1 MYQGYRVPPNYDSMV
16 GKLIAWGSDRKTAAA
31 RMRQALAE
39 MVFEGIKTNIPLQ
52 HRIMR
57 DKVFLEGTHNIHYLE
72 TMLED
77 WERESA
83 G

>member
-1 MYQGYRVPPNYDSMV
+1 
-16 GKLIAWGSDRKTAAA
+16 
-31 RMRQALAE
+31 MRQALAE